1 MVKKALLY
9 FVISLIPLMVFAYF
23 NRNKIRNILYVSFFT
38 SETYSNEKF
47 KRNLNYRLFTPKK
60 SSREKY
66 PLLLYLHPYGDNGT
80 DNKKQISNLV
90 LEWAKNKNQSEFP
103 CYILAPQCPAGME
116 WVDKG
121 SMGTPFKHYSQDSAP
136 ERDEMKMIV
145 EVINQMHHTFPIDS
159 SRIYVIGH
167 SMGGAIA
174 LTLGL
179 HHADR
184 VLGLG
189 LIGTGARLKVAPEI
203 IELASNEKTFPTAV
217 KMIISWAF
225 SSSADARLVEL
236 ASQRM
241 LEIAPAVLHSDFI
254 ACNEF
259 DVISVLSGI
268 NLPTLVLCGSDDR
281 LTPWR
286 YSQYLSEHIHSA
298 DLITI
303 PDAGHMVMLESQS
316 AVTKALNDFM
326 AEIPY

>member
-1 MVKKALLY
+1 MPMIADSYYFAYQKEQDHLLPVVY
-9 FVISLIPLMVFAYF
+9 IHGAGGSHLHWPAPMRRLGDYRVFA
-23 NRNKIRNILYVSFFT
+23 LD
-38 SETYSNEKF
+38 
-47 KRNLNYRLFTPKK
+47 L
-60 SSREKY
+60 
-66 PLLLYLHPYGDNGT
+66 
-80 DNKKQISNLV
+80 
-90 LEWAKNKNQSEFP
+90 
-103 CYILAPQCPAGME
+103 PAHGRSP
-116 WVDKG
+116 G
-121 SMGTPFKHYSQDSAP
+121 PSLRS
-136 ERDEMKMIV
+136 
-145 EVINQMHHTFPIDS
+145 IDS
-159 SRIYVIGH
+159 FARYIIRWMDTVGLEKAVFIGH

-189 LIGTGARLKVAPEI
+189 LIGTGARLKVSPEI

-316 AVTKALNDFM
+316 AVTKALNEFM